1 MKTYSFSVL
10 AMALFY
16 VAAGLNHFINP
27 AFYLPLIPPYFPYHT
42 LINVS
47 SGAIEVIVGVLVI
60 PTFSRKW
67 AAYGIIAMLIAFI
80 PAHIY
85 LIEMNSCAGELCVP
99 TWIGWFRL
107 VVIHP
112 LLVYWAWI
120 NRTS

>member
-85 LIEMNSCAGELCVP
+85 FIEMNSCAGELCVP